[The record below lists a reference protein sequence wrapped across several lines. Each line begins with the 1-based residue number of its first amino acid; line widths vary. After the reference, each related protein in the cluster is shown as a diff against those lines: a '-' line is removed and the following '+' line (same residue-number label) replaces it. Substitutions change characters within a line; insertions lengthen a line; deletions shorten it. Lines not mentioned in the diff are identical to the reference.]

1 MKILV
6 TGADGLVGSAIR
18 ENSTNY
24 SEDNF
29 IFCSRK
35 DLNLLNQEET
45 NNFISKIKPDSII
58 HTAARVG
65 GIGKNIS
72 TPAQQFTENI
82 YINTNII
89 HSAYLNGVKKL
100 IAFSSVCAFP
110 NSLDILSEDKMHDGI
125 PHEAHRS
132 YAYSKRMVDIQ
143 IESYNKQYGLNYCS
157 VIPGNIFGERDNYDL
172 ENGHVIPSLIHKFF
186 LAKKNNQPVVVWGNG
201 EPYREFIYSKDISKL
216 CLELIKKDKLPPRII
231 MSGELEIQ
239 IKEIVKMISDI
250 YEYKDVIWDI
260 DKPNG
265 QMRRPSEH
273 SVFRT
278 HFSDFKFEH
287 MFTAL
292 KNSIEWFQDNYPN
305 VRM

>member
-6 TGADGLVGSAIR
+6 TGADGLVGSSIR
-18 ENSTNY
+18 DISIDY
-24 SEDNF
+24 KEDEF

-45 NNFISKIKPDSII
+45 NEFIANIKPDSII

-72 TPAQQFTENI
+72 SPAQQFTENI
-82 YINTNII
+82 YINTNVI

-110 NSLDILSEDKMHDGI
+110 NSLTVLSEDKMHDGI
-125 PHEAHRS
+125 PHDAHRS

-143 IESYNKQYGLNYCS
+143 IESYNKQYGLNFCS
-157 VIPGNIFGERDNYDL
+157 VIPGNIFGEKDNYDL
-172 ENGHVIPSLIHKFF
+172 SNGHVIPSLIHKFF
-186 LAKKNNQPVVVWGNG
+186 LAKKNNEPVIVWGNG

-216 CLELIKKDKLPPRII
+216 CLELIKKEKLPPRII
-231 MSGELEIQ
+231 MSGESEMQ
-239 IKEIVKMISDI
+239 IKQIVEMISDI
-250 YEYKDVIWDI
+250 YQYKNIIWDVE
-260 DKPNG
+260 KPNG
-265 QMRRPSEH
+265 QLRRPSDRT
-273 SVFRT
+273 VFKSY
-278 HFSDFKFEH
+278 FSDFKFQN
-287 MFTAL
+287 MFTSL
-292 KNSIEWFQDNYPN
+292 KNSIEWFQNNYPN